1 MLYEYS
7 ITFIHV
13 DVCFIF
19 PVLVPGCMILVTLEY
34 GSFLLLS
41 WNSLLQT
48 FQILCSYFQEE
59 ITEEIVEEV
68 ETEDVDQHVLYE
80 DEEEEVEED
89 EEEVRS
95 WRR

>member
-1 MLYEYS
+1 M
-7 ITFIHV
+7 
-13 DVCFIF
+13 
-19 PVLVPGCMILVTLEY
+19 
-34 GSFLLLS
+34 
-41 WNSLLQT
+41 
-48 FQILCSYFQEE
+48 
-59 ITEEIVEEV
+59 EEV